1 MVSNQPALFLHF
13 CLLVIYLVSCIG
25 KTIAIKKKLE
35 TNSEEAEAEYKALQ
49 MYVVNVW
56 LTFLMQAALAYILFK
71 MANQE

>member
-13 CLLVIYLVSCIG
+13 GLLVIYLVSCIG
-25 KTIAIKKKLE
+25 KTIAIKNKLE
-35 TNSEEAEAEYKALQ
+35 TTSEEAEAEYKALQ